1 VRVCS
6 RPNDGPPA
14 SPPGWDGLSQVRH
27 PNRQI
32 GWKRCC
38 STHKNRPEE
47 RSSDLWYLPAL
58 VRAPGRGLRTFCLA
72 VVAATAVGASLVAAG
87 SAETVADLEA
97 QARALER
104 ENAQLETSSQ
114 SALGGLAGIEARLAQ
129 TRAELA
135 SLRSRA
141 AVVRSRRRSVN
152 EELAIVRVSARTT
165 QAALAR
171 RLQALYEEGDAD
183 PLAVIL
189 GAGSLAE
196 ALNAIETLDFAAK
209 QDQDLLRKARSAT
222 TRLARLTRALAARQR
237 ELEQLAAA
245 RAAAAASL
253 AAARAERLQTIAAM
267 RSASRSNSAQIVGL
281 EERARSLASV
291 QSVSAPV
298 ALGGSVQVQPGASA
312 PSGVGTMTVVATGYA
327 LPGTTSSGRPVGWGS
342 VAVDPSVI
350 PLGSRLSIPGYGV
363 GVAAD
368 TGGAIQG
375 ARIDLWFPSVA
386 QARAWGTRVVTITVY
401 A

>member
-1 VRVCS
+1 
-6 RPNDGPPA
+6 
-14 SPPGWDGLSQVRH
+14 
-27 PNRQI
+27 
-32 GWKRCC
+32 
-38 STHKNRPEE
+38 
-47 RSSDLWYLPAL
+47 
-58 VRAPGRGLRTFCLA
+58 LRTFCLA
-72 VVAATAVGASLVAAG
+72 VAAATAVGASLVAAG

-104 ENAQLETSSQ
+104 KNAQLEATSR
-114 SALGGLAGIEARLAQ
+114 SALGGLAGIEARLAR

-141 AVVRSRRRSVN
+141 AVVRSRRRAVN
-152 EELAIVRVSARTT
+152 EELAIVRVSVRAT
-165 QAALAR
+165 QRALAR
-171 RLQALYEEGDAD
+171 RLQALYEEEDAD

-189 GAGSLAE
+189 GAGSLE
-196 ALNAIETLDFAAK
+196 KALNAIETLDFAAE
-209 QDQDLLRKARSAT
+209 QDQVLLTKARSAT
-222 TRLARLTRALAARQR
+222 KRLTRLTRALAARQR

-267 RSASRSNSAQIVGL
+267 RSASRSNTAQIAGL

-291 QSVSAPV
+291 PPVSSPV
-298 ALGGSVQVQPGASA
+298 ALGGSVQAQPGTAA
-312 PSGVGTMTVVATGYA
+312 PSGVATMTVVATGYA
-327 LPGTTSSGRPVGWGS
+327 LPGSTASGRPVGWGA

-375 ARIDLWFPSVA
+375 ARIDLWFPTIG
-386 QARAWGTRVVTITVY
+386 QARAWGSRVVAITVY
-401 A
+401 T